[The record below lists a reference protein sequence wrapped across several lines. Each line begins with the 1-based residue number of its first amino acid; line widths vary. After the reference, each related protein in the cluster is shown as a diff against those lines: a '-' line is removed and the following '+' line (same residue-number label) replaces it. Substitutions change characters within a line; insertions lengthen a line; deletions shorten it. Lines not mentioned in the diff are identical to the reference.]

1 MASEEPRKTRKI
13 NVELLLGLSATFLS
27 FAALIVSVFQTKIAR
42 EQQHA
47 SVWPYLSASFS
58 NAENSYAYKVSNFG
72 VGPAIIRNVSWEMGD
87 SVYSSTFDFIRGEIG
102 FPKGLGRSEM
112 ESGYVVPANNSLAL
126 IEVYDNDSLS
136 RLMEKKLTSSS
147 FRLRLIYSDVYG
159 NCWEMKMGKTKPL
172 SECPE

>member
-1 MASEEPRKTRKI
+1 MASEEPKKTGKI
-13 NVELLLGLSATFLS
+13 NIEVLLGLSATFLS

-58 NAENSYAYKVSNFG
+58 NAEHSYSYNVNNFG
-72 VGPAIIRNVSWEMGD
+72 IGPAIIRNVSWEMGD
-87 SVYSSTFDFIRGEIG
+87 SVYSSTFDFIRNEIG

-112 ESGYVVPANNSLAL
+112 ESGYVVPANNGLSL
-126 IEVYDNDSLS
+126 IEVNDNDSLS
-136 RLMEKKLTSSS
+136 RIMEKKLTSNS
-147 FRLRLIYSDVYG
+147 FRLRVIYSDVYG
-159 NCWEMKMGKTKPL
+159 NCWEMGTGKTKPL